1 MILRSLGFVLY
12 VWTVQRVLA
21 TARWPAWLV
30 ALVGLVICGL
40 AATLA
45 AGVLLARGVA

>member
-1 MILRSLGFVLY
+1 MILSSLGFVLY

-21 TARWPAWLV
+21 TALAGGLV
-30 ALVGLVICGL
+30 ALVGFVICGL
-40 AATLA
+40 GATLA